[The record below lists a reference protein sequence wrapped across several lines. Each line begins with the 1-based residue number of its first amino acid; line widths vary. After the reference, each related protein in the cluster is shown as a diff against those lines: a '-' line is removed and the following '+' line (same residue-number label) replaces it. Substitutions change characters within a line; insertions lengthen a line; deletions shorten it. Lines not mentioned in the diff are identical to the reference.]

1 MIYFDFTATTKPRK
15 EVLDVYNKINN
26 EYWFNPSSFYKA
38 GVINHNLFDECEAN
52 ILKYL
57 NIQNKRVFFTSG
69 ATEANNLAIYGI
81 CNNYLNQNK
90 HIITSKI
97 EHPSVM
103 SCFKDLENA
112 LRKAKFYIRCKL
124 YIIKNLFFREL
135 SVGGR

>member
-26 EYWFNPSSFYKA
+26 DYWYNPSSFYKA

-69 ATEANNLAIYGI
+69 ATEALSLI
-81 CNNYLNQNK
+81 
-90 HIITSKI
+90 HI
-97 EHPSVM
+97 
-103 SCFKDLENA
+103 
-112 LRKAKFYIRCKL
+112 
-124 YIIKNLFFREL
+124 
-135 SVGGR
+135 

>member
-26 EYWFNPSSFYKA
+26 EYWYNPSSFYKT

-103 SCFKDLENA
+103 SCFKDLENKGFKVNISTLLKSKSGLILPIPCTA
-112 LRKAKFYIRCKL
+112 
-124 YIIKNLFFREL
+124 
-135 SVGGR
+135 ST